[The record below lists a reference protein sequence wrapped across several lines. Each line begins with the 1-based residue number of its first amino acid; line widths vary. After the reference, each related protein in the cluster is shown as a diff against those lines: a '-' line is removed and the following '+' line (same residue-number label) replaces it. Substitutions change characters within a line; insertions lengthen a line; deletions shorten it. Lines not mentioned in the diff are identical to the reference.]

1 VPNESLKAPKV
12 IHFVTGGFSGA
23 TQVAVDLCLAA
34 NASHTMPVKLV
45 LRQKRTTS
53 ALRVK
58 ALQDLGLD
66 VEVVPGWSHLAT
78 ILALNRICRQW
89 QADVLVA
96 HGFSEHIWGRL
107 AGLWAKVPVL
117 VHVEHNSRE
126 RYTPWRLKICHWLAD
141 KTAAMVGVSE
151 GVKSRLIELGFPPHK
166 CMAISNGIDWSR
178 FEAVPGLAWSDRQA
192 DVVMASRFAKQ
203 KDQPTLIQAMR
214 LLSQQHIQTRLSF
227 AGVGK
232 PRLIQNSQKVAAQS
246 GLSSQIDFLG
256 HVANMPA
263 LLAKHQIF
271 VLSTHYEGMPLA
283 LIEAMASGCACIGT
297 DVIGVR
303 EVIQHGVT
311 GLLVPENNAP
321 ALAEAI
327 ALLINDP
334 EKAENLG
341 RAARNIV
348 QKHFTLNVMSEN
360 YTRLLLALYQQ
371 KKSVPL
377 NDPSKQI

>member
-1 VPNESLKAPKV
+1 
-12 IHFVTGGFSGA
+12 
-23 TQVAVDLCLAA
+23 
-34 NASHTMPVKLV
+34 
-45 LRQKRTTS
+45 
-53 ALRVK
+53 
-58 ALQDLGLD
+58 
-66 VEVVPGWSHLAT
+66 
-78 ILALNRICRQW
+78 
-89 QADVLVA
+89 
-96 HGFSEHIWGRL
+96 
-107 AGLWAKVPVL
+107 
-117 VHVEHNSRE
+117 
-126 RYTPWRLKICHWLAD
+126 LAD

-341 RAARNIV
+341 KAARNSV

-371 KKSVPL
+371 KKVYL
-377 NDPSKQI
+377 

>member
-1 VPNESLKAPKV
+1 MPNESPKVPKV

-34 NASHTMPVKLV
+34 KASHAMPVKLV
-45 LRQKRTTS
+45 LRQKRSTS

-78 ILALNRICRQW
+78 ILALKRICREW

-126 RYTPWRLKICHWLAD
+126 RYTFWRLKICHWLAG

-151 GVKSRLIELGFPPHK
+151 GVKSRLIELGFPPKK
-166 CMAISNGIDWSR
+166 CLAISNGIDWSR
-178 FEAVPGLAWSDRQA
+178 FETAPGLAWSDRHA
-192 DVVMASRFAKQ
+192 NVLMASRFAKQ
-203 KDQPTLIQAMR
+203 KDPITLIQAMR
-214 LLSQQHIQTRLSF
+214 ILHQQNFQTRLSL

-232 PRLIQNSQKVAAQS
+232 PHLIQQSQKVVAQS
-246 GLSSQIDFLG
+246 GLSNQIDFLG

-263 LLAKHQIF
+263 LLAQHQIF

-327 ALLINDP
+327 AMLINDS

-341 RAARNIV
+341 KAARNSV
-348 QKHFTLNVMSEN
+348 QQLFTLKVMSEN

-371 KKSVPL
+371 NKVSF
-377 NDPSKQI
+377 